1 MEGTPFSRGKC
12 VPVRTSPNTNVKQQ
26 FYPKKYLQRFISLV
40 YLLTCRGPV
49 HLANS
54 NFQKTISISHT
65 LHLAVEVGRSIS
77 QVETRFIS
85 QNWTFKKTVSI
96 SHPLHLAVEMAGSS
110 PDLPWSGSSR
120 KFELTKKPFP
130 SRTLHLAIELGRFIS
145 QPVLLEV
152 NLCVHLASLPGSS
165 RKISAVH

>member
-120 KFELTKKPFP
+120 TFMWQVHLLTCCGPV
-130 SRTLHLAIELGRFIS
+130 HLAHSCGRFIS
-145 QPVLLEV
+145 WPH
-152 NLCVHLASLPGSS
+152 VHLATVVAKWALGTLIKS
-165 RKISAVH
+165 